1 MSEIIYAL
9 KDSYLLNVLSY
20 KPVFFTEQHNDAGF
34 AIRVIELYRFHKMK
48 ESLSNFSKIT
58 GHNIDGTLTSVEEIK
73 CLLKRGMDICSRAR
87 AELEKKEQELKNAKS
102 ALLSAENGRGSRPEG
117 YGSIKDWVSN
127 LHQRVKSFESSV
139 DSEKFN
145 YSSRCGLFN
154 LLRPV
159 IEEML
164 NSGIKGIPVK
174 ALSLIPYGEFSS
186 ILYDKNKFMN
196 NCYLSSHGYAWDEM
210 NQFEYAINQIIETC
224 TLPSDRYV
232 LNSGGK
238 ERTMHYRYYYSEAG
252 KNIRT
257 MMSAKEY
264 AECMT
269 STELNFLSKENM
281 MHKSI

>member
-1 MSEIIYAL
+1 MSDVIYAL
-9 KDSYLLNVLSY
+9 KDSNLLKVLSY

-48 ESLSNFSKIT
+48 AILSKFTKIT
-58 GHNIDGTLTSVEEIK
+58 GHNIDGALTSVEEIK

-87 AELEKKEQELKNAKS
+87 AELEKKEQELKNARS

-117 YGSIKDWVSN
+117 YGSIKDWVSD
-127 LHQRVKSFESSV
+127 LHQRVKGFESSV

-164 NSGIKGIPVK
+164 NSGVKGIPVK
-174 ALSLIPYGEFSS
+174 ALLLIPNGEFSN

-210 NQFEYAINQIIETC
+210 NQFEYAINQITNAC
-224 TLPSDRYV
+224 TLPNDRYV

-238 ERTMHYRYYYSEAG
+238 ERTMHYSYYYSESG
-252 KNIRT
+252 KNIRA

-269 STELNFLSKENM
+269 SAELNFLSKENM